1 MALDPVVNFG
11 KAVVSTGYS
20 SSDTSILL
28 SAGGGSVFPNPS
40 TDGQFNLV
48 WYNATDYSDPS
59 DDPNK
64 EIVRVTNIST
74 DTLTIQRAQEGTS
87 ASTKNTA
94 GKVYQVIL
102 APTAKTIT
110 DIGSMKSNVATS
122 PTPGHIAGVDAGGNV
137 TDSGHV
143 SPVGDIV
150 GTTDTQTLTNKTL
163 TTPVIASISNTGTLT
178 LPTST
183 DTLVGRATTDTL
195 SNKTLTKPTVNGSV
209 PAVTA
214 DTYAATIT
222 FDMSASNIHNVTL
235 TGNPTL
241 AVTNVS
247 TGQLFIIELVQDA
260 TGSRTVTW
268 WSTIKWVGGSPPILT
283 STANKKDTFGLR
295 CTGSGTYDGYIIGQN
310 I

>member
-1 MALDPVVNFG
+1 MALDPVKNFA
-11 KAVVSTGYS
+11 KAVVSTGYG

-28 SAGGGSVFPNPS
+28 SAGGGSVFPNPG

-102 APTAKTIT
+102 TPTAKTIT

-122 PTPGHIAGVDAGGNV
+122 PTAGHIATVDAGGNV

-143 SPVGDIV
+143 SPTGDVV
-150 GTTDTQTLTNKTL
+150 GTTDTQTL
-163 TTPVIASISNTGTLT
+163 SG
-178 LPTST
+178 
-183 DTLVGRATTDTL
+183 
-195 SNKTLTKPTVNGSV
+195 KTLTKPTIDGSV

-222 FDMSASNIHNVTL
+222 FDMSTSNIHNVTL

-268 WSTIKWVGGSPPILT
+268 FSTIKWVGGTPPTLT
-283 STANKKDTFGLR
+283 TAASKKDTFGFR
-295 CTGSGTYDGYIIGQN
+295 CTGTGTYDGYVIGQA